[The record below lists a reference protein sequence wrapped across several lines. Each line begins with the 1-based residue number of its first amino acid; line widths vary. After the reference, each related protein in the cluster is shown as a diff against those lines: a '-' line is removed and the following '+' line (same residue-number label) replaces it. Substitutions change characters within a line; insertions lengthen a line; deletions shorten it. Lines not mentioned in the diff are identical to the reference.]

1 MAEMIAIS
9 LSAKVAAALSHNA
22 AVDISAL
29 VAIRSGIAAAAR
41 DLELLRAF
49 LRFADSRR
57 GADPLASAWVDQ
69 VRGVGFELEDVADEY
84 AFLSGGGFVRAC
96 ANLGAWFALSGR
108 LRKARARLRDLSDA
122 KERYGIRSSVE
133 ACSPHGAAVAVA
145 SRKLAEAAHFVKEE
159 EIVGFGAHRRLLMKW
174 LTDDADSR
182 QTLVAVCGMG
192 GVGKTTLVT
201 NVYKEVAAS
210 RHFDCSAWVAVS
222 KNFTTEDLLRKI
234 SKELHRDIGAGMPR
248 DIDEMDYRSLVKA
261 LHGHL
266 AKKRCLLLLDDV
278 WDANAWYEIRNAFV
292 DDGTRS
298 RIIITTRSQDV
309 ASLAPSTRIIMLEPL
324 PEQEAWS
331 LFCNTTFREDATRE
345 CPRHLEGWALKMLSR
360 CCGLPLAIV
369 SIGNLLALKKTEFAW
384 KNVHDNLEWNESSDT
399 GIKQVSS
406 ILNLSIDDLP
416 YHLKRCFLHCG
427 IYPEDFPIKRK
438 ILIRLWIAEG
448 YIEEKGQS
456 TMEEIAD
463 DYLNQLVQRNLLQVM
478 LKNEFGRAK
487 RLCIHDL
494 IRDLILERSTKEG
507 FIVFLR
513 CLPALESRKK
523 IRHLILDRYESDHL
537 PVPKM
542 TLIRSLNAFMSDMDS
557 SLLSRFRLLTVLNL
571 WFVQID
577 KLPSSLSNLLNL
589 RYLGIR
595 STLIEELPLDLG
607 KLHHL
612 QTLDAKWSMVQRLP
626 PSITKLKSL
635 RHLILYRRQSA
646 DFRYPTPGRAVVF
659 PQGLQNLTC
668 LQTLKYIEADEKIV
682 KSLGSLKHMKSLELF
697 GMHESI
703 LVHLASSISKMSG
716 LLRLGIVGRDANV
729 TMDLEPFY
737 PPPLKLQKLSL
748 TGMLARGKLPS
759 WFGCLD
765 NLMQLRLCSSEIK
778 GESIRLL
785 SSLPRLLHLS
795 LVNACNTK
803 SLIFPEGCFPVLKK
817 LSLHELCNL
826 SQLEFRKGSL
836 VHLNVLSLGCCD
848 ELTEVPQG
856 IENLIRL
863 DKMELFEMASG
874 IIEKMQDEEAS
885 GGDHEDSRRT
895 IAVKNTRWHYGQ
907 LLHDTIYIK
916 FHCSNTGH

>member
-9 LSAKVAAALSHNA
+9 LSAKVAAVLSRNA
-22 AVDISAL
+22 AVDLSAL
-29 VAIRSGIAAAAR
+29 VAIRSGIATAAR

-57 GADPLASAWVDQ
+57 GTDALASAWVDQ
-69 VRGVGFELEDVADEY
+69 VRDVGFQLEDAADEY

-96 ANLGAWFALSGR
+96 ANLSAWFALSGR
-108 LRKARARLRDLSDA
+108 LRKARVRLRDLSDA
-122 KERYGIRSSVE
+122 KERYGIRPAE
-133 ACSPHGAAVAVA
+133 AYAPDGGAVAVV
-145 SRKLAEAAHFVKEE
+145 SRKLAEAAHFVEQE
-159 EIVGFGAHRRLLMKW
+159 EIVGFAAHRRLLMKW
-174 LTDDADSR
+174 LTADSDSR
-182 QTLVAVCGMG
+182 RTLVAVCGMG

-210 RHFDCSAWVAVS
+210 CHFDCAAWVAVS

-234 SKELHRDIGAGMPR
+234 TKELHRDFRADMPW
-248 DIDEMDYRSLVKA
+248 DIDEMDYRLLVET
-261 LHGHL
+261 LRGHL
-266 AKKRCLLLLDDV
+266 AKKRYLLLLDDV

-292 DDGTRS
+292 DEGTRS
-298 RIIITTRSQDV
+298 RIIITTRSQDI
-309 ASLAPSTRIIMLEPL
+309 ASLAASNRIIMLEPL
-324 PEQEAWS
+324 PEPEAWS
-331 LFCNTTFREDATRE
+331 LFCNTTFREDTSQE
-345 CPRHLEGWALKMLSR
+345 CPRHLEDWAFKILRR

-384 KNVHDNLEWNESSDT
+384 KSVHDNLVWNESSDPV
-399 GIKQVSS
+399 IEQVSG

-416 YHLKRCFLHCG
+416 YQLKRCFLHCG
-427 IYPEDFPIKRK
+427 KYPEDFSLKRK
-438 ILIRLWIAEG
+438 ILVRLWIAEG
-448 YIEEKGQS
+448 YIEEKGQN

-463 DYLNQLVQRNLLQVM
+463 DYLNQLVQRSLLQVT

-494 IRDLILERSTKEG
+494 IRDLILQRSTKEG
-507 FIVFLR
+507 LNVFTK
-513 CLPALESRKK
+513 CPPAFESSKN

-542 TLIRSLNAFMSDMDS
+542 ALLRSFSAFMADMDS
-557 SLLSRFRLLTVLNL
+557 SLLSGFRLLTVLNL

-612 QTLDAKWSMVQRLP
+612 QTLDTKWSMVQRLP

-646 DFRYPTPGRAVVF
+646 DFRYPGPGRAVVF

-668 LQTLKYIEADEKIV
+668 LQTLKFIEADEKMV

-703 LVHLASSISKMSG
+703 LIHLPSSISKMSG
-716 LLRLGIVGRDANV
+716 LLRLGIVSRDANV
-729 TMDLEPFY
+729 TLDLEPFY
-737 PPPLKLQKLSL
+737 QPPLKLQKLAL
-748 TGMLARGKLPS
+748 TGRLARGKLPS

-778 GESIRLL
+778 GDSVRLL

-795 LVNACNTK
+795 LVNAYNEK
-803 SLIFPEGCFPVLKK
+803 SLTFPEGSFPVLKK
-817 LSLHELCNL
+817 LSLHELPNL
-826 SQLEFRKGSL
+826 SQLEFQEGSL
-836 VHLNVLSLGCCD
+836 VHLNVLSLGRCD

-863 DKMELFEMASG
+863 DKMELFEMASE
-874 IIEKMQDEEAS
+874 IIENMQDEEAS
-885 GGDHEDSRRT
+885 WGDHEDSRRT
-895 IAVKNTRWHYGQ
+895 MGLFVWAATVK
-907 LLHDTIYIK
+907 K
-916 FHCSNTGH
+916 